1 MIVNILIL
9 RAEFICIIILLFLLI
24 SNIHYN
30 VGKDSRTAGKHT
42 GTPKKKKA
50 IRNVHKRK

>member
-1 MIVNILIL
+1 MIGNILIL

-30 VGKDSRTAGKHT
+30 VGKDSRTFYIQTVVPGDD
-42 GTPKKKKA
+42 PCD
-50 IRNVHKRK
+50 I